1 MATPAAAAASPL
13 LHLLLLLLSLSRA
26 AAAEVPVSAII
37 ITFVVFR
44 YHQNRT
50 TQWLSG
56 YLEGGGMAFVFW
68 VLGKPGQRSLDVATS
83 FLLQVIRMQA
93 QDDIQ
98 GWQDVSR
105 ALS

>member
-1 MATPAAAAASPL
+1 M
-13 LHLLLLLLSLSRA
+13 
-26 AAAEVPVSAII
+26 
-37 ITFVVFR
+37 VVGLVR
-44 YHQNRT
+44 
-50 TQWLSG
+50 
-56 YLEGGGMAFVFW
+56 GGGVAFVFW